1 MTDRTELFKI
11 MRDAENKAP
20 KTLQDWFILSGH
32 KPDVGFKNSKID
44 KKTLACYGTRIMV
57 LSNLIK
63 AILPEISTM
72 YLEDLTYLMVEYQTG
87 KVNEDYIKDYIAGL
101 LVVMGTALVEKSM
114 EFICDERTISV

>member
-11 MRDAENKAP
+11 MRDAENKAT
-20 KTLQDWFILSGH
+20 KTLQDWFIMSGH

-44 KKTLACYGTRIMV
+44 AKTLACYGTRIMV
-57 LSNLIK
+57 LSTLIK
-63 AILPEISTM
+63 GVLPEIAPL

-87 KVNEDYIKDYIAGL
+87 KVDEDYIRKYIEGL

-114 EFICDERTISV
+114 EFICDERTIEV

>member
-11 MRDAENKAP
+11 MKEAENKAP
-20 KTLQDWFILSGH
+20 KTLEDWFMLSGY
-32 KPDVGFKNSKID
+32 KPDIGFRNSKID

-63 AILPEISTM
+63 AILPEISSV

-87 KVNEDYIKDYIAGL
+87 KVDEEYMKEYISGL